1 MTTTQPHPTEI
12 ETAFQGWVDAQ
23 AVTQEHLAITH
34 DGRAERHPDL
44 WMGTMASPCPYMN
57 CAVPLAAAAL
67 GAGAAAGAAGDVA
80 ARLAAF
86 FSAGEPALVWDRW
99 GTADLAQHGW
109 SLMGHPPFMVRPP
122 VDHIHW
128 SAAGE
133 LHIVEVSD
141 ARTVADFERTLIEA
155 YPTPE
160 LQPIVEGAVFDDRA
174 LGGPMRFFVGY
185 HDGLPVATSATTL
198 AAGVNLV
205 GLVSVRSEL
214 RGHGFGAAITEAASV
229 ADPSLPATLVASD
242 LGRPVYERL
251 GYTAYDRITLWYR
264 S

>member
-1 MTTTQPHPTEI
+1 
-12 ETAFQGWVDAQ
+12 
-23 AVTQEHLAITH
+23 
-34 DGRAERHPDL
+34 
-44 WMGTMASPCPYMN
+44 
-57 CAVPLAAAAL
+57 
-67 GAGAAAGAAGDVA
+67 
-80 ARLAAF
+80 
-86 FSAGEPALVWDRW
+86 
-99 GTADLAQHGW
+99 
-109 SLMGHPPFMVRPP
+109 
-122 VDHIHW
+122 
-128 SAAGE
+128 
-133 LHIVEVSD
+133 
-141 ARTVADFERTLIEA
+141 
-155 YPTPE
+155 
-160 LQPIVEGAVFDDRA
+160 
-174 LGGPMRFFVGY
+174 MRFFVGY